1 MKIAFFGDSFIAG
14 VGDPHGLGWVGR
26 LAATVVFDVVNF
38 GVGGDTGPDV
48 LARWQAE
55 ADSVSPDALVFSF
68 GANDC
73 LIGEDGRIQVKEVDR
88 LKAAKSVMA
97 SAGRRLPT
105 LFVSPLPVAG
115 DPKANFRIADMAR
128 HLGLVARINRVAY
141 VDIFKEVQ
149 TSDVWCAEALAGDGA
164 HPGAGGYQAVADM
177 IAAYQAW
184 QDWYATL

>member
-14 VGDPHGLGWVGR
+14 TGDPRGGGWVGR
-26 LAATVVFDVVNF
+26 LAAAGGFDAVNL

-55 ADSVSPDALVFSF
+55 ADRAAPDALVFSF

-73 LIGEDGRIQVKEVDR
+73 LIGEDGRIRVKEVDR
-88 LKAAKSVMA
+88 LKTAKAIMAA
-97 SAGRRLPT
+97 AGRRLST
-105 LFVSPLPVAG
+105 LFVSPLPVAD

-128 HLGLVARINRVAY
+128 HLSLVARINRVGY
-141 VDIFKEVQ
+141 VDIFKDVQ
-149 TSDVWCAEALAGDGA
+149 ACDVWRDEALAGDGA

-177 IAAYQAW
+177 VAADPTW
-184 QDWYATL
+184 QDWLAAL